1 MKKVDIRVVMK
12 RAWEIAREGQKK
24 FGGKV
29 KEYFAMALKLAWK
42 EVKKVAVKLVGSE
55 KQIKWAEDIR
65 KNVIEK
71 MERIVP
77 ELEVKIADI
86 LAKKPRKAEAFRQY
100 KEAVEQL
107 KAEQKAA
114 FWIDSFGYG
123 YKLHTDVIFNFKR
136 YLERNGKQI
145 VNDKIRED
153 ISVAEKLDLEN

>member
-65 KNVIEK
+65 KQVIEK
-71 MERIVP
+71 MERVIA
-77 ELEVKIADI
+77 EV
-86 LAKKPRKAEAFRQY
+86 EEVY
-100 KEAVEQL
+100 KEKPKKLEFLGEYKAAFEVL
-107 KAEQKAA
+107 KNEEKAA
-114 FWIDSFGYG
+114 FWIEFFKDCEKHVFVVYN
-123 YKLHTDVIFNFKR
+123 FNRHLSRKGLEDLWKR
-136 YLERNGKQI
+136 LSK
-145 VNDKIRED
+145 VDT
-153 ISVAEKLDLEN
+153 VATKLDLDTM